1 MKMINELR
9 PLYLYSAGKKFYAP
23 INVSERRKGAAILL
37 LSPNLDTSAKM
48 IQLPYMYNPGL
59 FSSFFIDRNITAY
72 ISDLTDEDVD
82 FDENEEETLSES
94 LVSLGNSKIAF
105 EYDSDT
111 PALVKRH
118 CYDIFNSNVAKY
130 LANKIGLKDLPKKLF
145 IKVHNNLNELNSGIE
160 NKNSNVNLFSYT
172 KDNVINII
180 PKSSFNEREFGGEYD
195 IYLATALINAIIINS
210 NPDINKILAEA
221 IAAAV
226 SGRIEWIYDS
236 KESKGLFVGSTDTI
250 LKYGKIF
257 YNIIKSNKGSS
268 IGRLILNNDTSILT
282 DEIRTETINSF
293 KANIYG
299 YVGLIKSLLPDK
311 KLDEAT
317 VIDDIDSS
325 PYNDILHV
333 CKTLSDDEMKKISF
347 YPEYR
352 DSQFVIKRII
362 HKINGE
368 PAGFLDVYQFPS
380 KPEIAQIT
388 LAVNSNYRHMGVADS
403 MVKEMLNS
411 NLESIYNFVTYWW
424 TAHPEN
430 IGSQKTALKNGFI
443 NTELTDKY
451 GRIVFIKP
459 AKSVSTDS
467 DVPVYTLAKKC
478 PVPELESGEYGI
490 QINVENRNTVFNE
503 VNDEAMYS
511 KRIRKFLYME
521 RLKNKKQVMEEYN
534 KIRPNIPMIKRMYAN
549 IEMYKR
555 YNLFVDTSYYH
566 SIFLRKNKFKRDRAV
581 NFYFNFLNRL
591 LNNPDI
597 NDVYK
602 TRTIFIPIDNGI
614 WNETPGTDITDWK
627 VNLNP
632 ISIFF
637 RLVRT
642 NLPLLRKEWGN
653 KTIVFVGSRGY
664 FTIDFSTIE
673 FKNLQRIKRNLIK
686 LRSTNEKI
694 EDEYETDEDDT
705 ISEDEDNNDSS
716 KTIALKVIDKIEAK
730 TGIKIDDASQINN
743 ISKQKV
749 STLGLADSHMT
760 ISSKIVS
767 IKDSSNPT
775 LVISID
781 NDILTT
787 KSPLDIKGFN
797 KYYSEE

>member
-72 ISDLTDEDVD
+72 ISDLTDEDVN
-82 FDENEEETLSES
+82 FDEKEEESLSES
-94 LVSLGNSKIAF
+94 LVSLGNSKITF
-105 EYDSDT
+105 EYDNDV
-111 PALVKRH
+111 PVLVKRH
-118 CYDIFNSNVAKY
+118 CYNIFNSNVAKY

-145 IKVHNNLNELNSGIE
+145 IKVHNNLNELSSGVDYKDLKI
-160 NKNSNVNLFSYT
+160 NLFSYT

-180 PKSSFNEREFGGEYD
+180 PKSIFNEREFGGEYD
-195 IYLATALINAIIINS
+195 IYLATELLNAIILNA
-210 NPDINKILAEA
+210 NPKINKILAEA

-226 SGRIEWIYDS
+226 SGRIEWVFVS
-236 KESKGLFVGSTDTI
+236 KETKVLFTGSSSDLI

-257 YNIIKSNKGSS
+257 YNILNSDRGHD
-268 IGRLILNNDTSILT
+268 IGKLILTNDTSILT
-282 DEIRTETINSF
+282 DEIRNETINSF
-293 KANIYG
+293 KATIYG
-299 YVGLIKSLLPDK
+299 YVGLIKSFLPEK
-311 KLDEAT
+311 RVNEAT
-317 VIDDIDSS
+317 VITEDD
-325 PYNDILHV
+325 PYNDILSI
-333 CKTLSDDEMKKISF
+333 CKTLSEDEMKKISF

-352 DSQFVIKRII
+352 NSQFVIKRII
-362 HKINGE
+362 HKINDE

-388 LAVNSNYRHMGVADS
+388 LAVNSNYRHMGIADS
-403 MVKEMLNS
+403 MVKEMLDS
-411 NLESIYNFVTYWW
+411 NLESEYGFSTYWW

-443 NTELTDKY
+443 NTDLIDKY
-451 GRIVFIKP
+451 GRMVFIKP
-459 AKSVSTDS
+459 VKAITESSEI
-467 DVPVYTLAKKC
+467 PAYTLMKKC
-478 PVPELESGEYGI
+478 PVPELEFGEYGI
-490 QINVENRNTVFNE
+490 QINTENRETVFNE

-511 KRIRKFLYME
+511 KRIRKFLYIE
-521 RLKNKKQVMEEYN
+521 RLKNKKQVMEEYD
-534 KIRPNIPMIKRMYAN
+534 KIRPSIPMIKRMYPK

-555 YNLFVDTSYYH
+555 FNLFVDTSYYH
-566 SIFLRKNKFKRDRAV
+566 AIFLRKNKFKRDRAV

-591 LNNPDI
+591 LNNPDV

-602 TRTIFIPIDNGI
+602 TRTIFIPIDSGI
-614 WNETPGTDITDWK
+614 WNEIPGSDITDWRT
-627 VNLNP
+627 NLNP

-653 KTIVFVGSRGY
+653 KTIIFVGSRGY

-673 FKNLQRIKRNLIK
+673 FKNLQRIKRNLTK
-686 LRSTNEKI
+686 LRSSTEKI
-694 EDEYETDEDDT
+694 EDEYEVDDDDT
-705 ISEDEDNNDSS
+705 LSEDEDNTNSS
-716 KTIALKVIDKIEAK
+716 KATALKIIDTIENK
-730 TGIKIDDASQINN
+730 TGIEINNASQINN

-749 STLGLADSHMT
+749 SAVGLVDSHMK
-760 ISSKIVS
+760 ISSKIVT

-781 NDILTT
+781 NDVLTT
-787 KSPLDIKGFN
+787 NSPLDIKGFN
-797 KYYSEE
+797 KYYSED